1 VPDTDS
7 LCNRSP
13 DLQAAIARNVSDAL
27 AEDLGSGDLTAE
39 LIAPATGAIATVI
52 TREAMTL
59 AGRPWVDEVF
69 RQLDSG
75 VRLDWY
81 AADGETLA
89 AGETV
94 CELRGPARSLLSG
107 ERTALNFLQ
116 TLSATATVTA
126 RYVNAIAGTGA
137 RILDTRKTLPGLR
150 IAQKYGVRCGGGDNH
165 RVGLFDA
172 ILIKEN
178 HIESAGGIGPAI
190 AQSRVLYPDR
200 PVEIEVENLSGLR
213 EALEARAERLLLDN
227 FTVEEMC
234 LAVQINRDE
243 GKPPAELEA
252 SGGISLDTVR
262 RIAETGVDFIS
273 VGALTKNIDAV
284 DLSMR
289 FKPG

>member
-1 VPDTDS
+1 MPDTDS
-7 LCNRSP
+7 SCSRLP

-39 LIAPATGAIATVI
+39 LIAAATAATATVI

-59 AGRPWVDEVF
+59 AGRPWVEEVF

-75 VRLDWY
+75 VRIEWY

-94 CELRGPARSLLSG
+94 CELSGQARSLLSG
-107 ERTALNFLQ
+107 ERTALNFMQ

-126 RYVNAIAGTGA
+126 RYVDAIKGTGA

-150 IAQKYGVRCGGGDNH
+150 IAQKYAVRCGGGDNH

-190 AQSRVLYPDR
+190 AHSRALYPDR

-227 FTVEEMC
+227 FTVGEMR
-234 LAVQINRDE
+234 LAVQVNRDE

-252 SGGISLDTVR
+252 SGGMALDTVR
-262 RIAETGVDFIS
+262 CIAETGVDFIS

-289 FKPG
+289 FRSG